1 MVTIVDESRRVSV
14 PGWVTDLESFR
25 RWTDSDDFPDEGQ
38 IWWLRGEV
46 WIDMSKEQMFT
57 HNVVKA
63 ELTMAL
69 RLIVTREDL
78 GIYFTDG
85 VLLSNFA
92 ANVSGNP
99 DGMFVSTAT
108 LGSDRVRLL
117 EGKEGGFVELQGTP
131 DMVAEILSKSSED
144 KDDVQLRQA
153 YFDAD
158 IPEYWI
164 IDVRKEPFRFDVL
177 RRTARGYVNTRKQ
190 DGWVKSAAFGRS
202 LRLVSVKGPGGY
214 PNYRLESR

>member
-1 MVTIVDESRRVSV
+1 
-14 PGWVTDLESFR
+14 
-25 RWTDSDDFPDEGQ
+25 
-38 IWWLRGEV
+38 
-46 WIDMSKEQMFT
+46 MSKEQLFT
-57 HNVVKA
+57 HNVVKG

-69 RLIVTREDL
+69 RLIVTREEL

-92 ANVSGNP
+92 ADVSGNP

-108 LGSDRVRLL
+108 LESDRIRLI

-153 YFDAD
+153 YFD
-158 IPEYWI
+158 
-164 IDVRKEPFRFDVL
+164 
-177 RRTARGYVNTRKQ
+177 
-190 DGWVKSAAFGRS
+190 
-202 LRLVSVKGPGGY
+202 
-214 PNYRLESR
+214 